1 MKPFSITAL
10 ALALAAAFPAAAQDN
25 AQVLQELQALKSRI
39 AELESQLKAQE
50 AGKARVEAEEFFLE
64 DWASDIGNIL
74 GPIAASNGV
83 ALELDGPE
91 DAEAKFRSDP
101 MRLSQI
107 LLNLGHNAV
116 KFSGGGGRM
125 VRVGIS
131 LREKHL
137 EIRVRDEGPGID
149 PARLPSLFGE
159 FEQSEVKGP
168 KHDRGVGLGLAVV
181 ARNAALLGGRVS
193 ARNLEAGGME
203 FKGSIPPLPE
213 AVQ

>member
-1 MKPFSITAL
+1 
-10 ALALAAAFPAAAQDN
+10 
-25 AQVLQELQALKSRI
+25 
-39 AELESQLKAQE
+39 
-50 AGKARVEAEEFFLE
+50 
-64 DWASDIGNIL
+64 
-74 GPIAASNGV
+74 
-83 ALELDGPE
+83 
-91 DAEAKFRSDP
+91 

-168 KHDRGVGLGLAVV
+168 RHDRGVGLGLAVV
-181 ARNAALLGGRVS
+181 ARNAELLGGSVR
-193 ARNLEAGGME
+193 ARNLEPSGME
-203 FKGSIPPLPE
+203 FTVSIPPLPE
-213 AVQ
+213 ATA

>member
-1 MKPFSITAL
+1 
-10 ALALAAAFPAAAQDN
+10 
-25 AQVLQELQALKSRI
+25 
-39 AELESQLKAQE
+39 
-50 AGKARVEAEEFFLE
+50 
-64 DWASDIGNIL
+64 
-74 GPIAASNGV
+74 
-83 ALELDGPE
+83 
-91 DAEAKFRSDP
+91 

-116 KFSGGGGRM
+116 KFSGGGGRT
-125 VRVGIS
+125 VRVEIS
-131 LREKHL
+131 LRRGKL
-137 EIRVRDEGPGID
+137 ELVVCDEGPGID

-203 FKGSIPPLPE
+203 FKVSIPPLPE